1 VNSLTKVQIIHIIVG
16 VVAFLTWVGLL
27 IASRFVTDGA
37 GFLATFADI
46 IALAKT
52 TTMGAVAI
60 ATAVG
65 NFSPT
70 PASQASSV
78 PTVVQPGDKQ
88 V

>member
-1 VNSLTKVQIIHIIVG
+1 MNSLTKAQVIHIIVG
-16 VVAFLTWVGLL
+16 VVSFLVWIGLL

-37 GFLATFADI
+37 GFLSTFADI

-70 PASQASSV
+70 PQNQTSV
-78 PTVVQPGDKQ
+78 TTNVTAGDKPA
-88 V
+88 